1 MGVGEVSW
9 FRANKNLV
17 ERILLGLLWV
27 ESHFIC
33 SVFIAENEN
42 FKCLSN
48 RTERLSSFNY
58 IYVNI
63 S

>member
-1 MGVGEVSW
+1 M
-9 FRANKNLV
+9 
-17 ERILLGLLWV
+17 ERILLGLLCI
-27 ESHFIC
+27 ENNFIS
-33 SVFIAENEN
+33 SVAENEN

-58 IYVNI
+58 ISVNI